1 MTMAVF
7 DSNEEYCSII
17 ILSIKHLTKARIY
30 SLLFPKHKGR
40 ESVFFPRCL
49 HNLHIVIANI

>member
-1 MTMAVF
+1 MTKAVF
-7 DSNEEYCSII
+7 DSYKEYSLII

-30 SLLFPKHKGR
+30 SLLFPKYQNRK
-40 ESVFFPRCL
+40 SVFFPRSL